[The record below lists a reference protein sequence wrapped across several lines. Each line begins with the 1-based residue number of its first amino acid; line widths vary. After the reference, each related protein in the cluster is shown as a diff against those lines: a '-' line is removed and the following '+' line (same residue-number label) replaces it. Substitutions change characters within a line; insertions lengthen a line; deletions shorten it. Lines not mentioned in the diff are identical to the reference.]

1 MINYNITELTDYAKV
16 HAHILSAEGIVQ
28 FDRIKGKPTVHLTP
42 EVFHRLF
49 DEYKVKPSGE
59 RLQYEYN
66 DVDGVFVFC
75 VKEITP
81 ITEAL
86 KRLDNE

>member
-16 HAHILSAEGIVQ
+16 HAHILSAEGIVA
-28 FDRIKGKPTVHLTP
+28 FDRIYGKPGVHLTQD
-42 EVFHRLF
+42 VFHKLF
-49 DEYKVKPSGE
+49 DEYKVKPCGE

-75 VKEITP
+75 LREVNTITD
-81 ITEAL
+81 AL
-86 KRLDNE
+86 KRLNDE